1 MFGEIKLYNIVEFL
15 VFCLLKTAISSIAI
29 LAQFFH
35 SALCRSDIIVNKIL
49 IKAWLLKH
57 YGVHE
62 DQCMKLQKKAAKIIT
77 VIKFA
82 VSHHNN
88 LEVVIFS
95 TSNLIVSP
103 LIF

>member
-1 MFGEIKLYNIVEFL
+1 MI
-15 VFCLLKTAISSIAI
+15 
-29 LAQFFH
+29 
-35 SALCRSDIIVNKIL
+35 
-49 IKAWLLKH
+49 IKALRRTRRS
-57 YGVHE
+57 VHE
-62 DQCMKLQKKAAKIIT
+62 IAKKAAKIIT